1 MRRADDIKPDEMLI
15 KKSKGGE
22 IDLVVIVADGMLNGL
37 AANCPVCKNASMV
50 TCHGRV
56 RCWGFM
62 NGTTKCQYKCG
73 NKDIER
79 FGFQLPAKQVS
90 KDWCQEWMAKVDQH
104 MVQVAGGEA
113 PPKKASK
120 NKRNPPDSAD
130 GPPEVKK
137 MKVSELR
144 AELKEKGLDVSGKK
158 AELAARLEEAREAE
172 QPAAQAAAG
181 PKRKA
186 AAAAS
191 PLLPNQKQKIK
202 KKSDGGG
209 AAAARKPKPKREKPM
224 AGSPIL
230 EVHPAYKQYPYND
243 YEDAKVIV
251 EKGTE
256 VYNAMLTDVNLAKGL
271 NRYYVLQALEV
282 AGRFQFFR
290 HEGKV
295 GQEVEESVTWAPWS
309 YHSWDSMDRE
319 NYKVYP
325 QSSKHEA
332 VALFKKWFEKKTG
345 NDWDE
350 RHDFRKKPNHY
361 SFVELST
368 VNKSQ
373 INAASAG
380 TDTADCTLES
390 GVQSL
395 VELMFDEDTIIHSME
410 ESGVNMEEMP
420 LGAVTGEVVEKARGI
435 LKEIASH
442 LETNPEAAKGKGAA
456 ARAKTETA
464 KQVWDS
470 KVDLHTETFYHAIPT
485 VNAIRIDNQEL
496 LQEKV
501 DLINMLSDIAL
512 TQKLLKKKKRKK
524 GAAAAA
530 AEPHPLDEKY
540 TSLGCGLTRLDKKS
554 EMWQHIDTCESSK
567 ALPQPLSSPRLTVAA
582 NRLQRLDQRQVRRSR
597 PIRWRDE
604 RLLQAPRQQGQD
616 RRDILHGPRR
626 RDCGVR
632 GAQRERQPHAAVAR
646 HEHRGRRGDLLV
658 RDADHA
664 QLRRPRRPGYLPREP
679 IRQVRP
685 LRPAGAGR
693 HGHHVSCRGGD
704 GHGQLHHAG

>member
-137 MKVSELR
+137 MKVSELK
-144 AELKEKGLDVSGKK
+144 AELKEKGLDASGKK
-158 AELAARLEEAREAE
+158 AELAARLEEARQAE
-172 QPAAQAAAG
+172 QPAQAAAG

-325 QSSKHEA
+325 QSSQREA

-554 EMWQHIDTCESSK
+554 EMWQHIDTCELTARLCPIHISTRSSDRCCQQTST
-567 ALPQPLSSPRLTVAA
+567 PRSTTSPASVTPSVVA
-582 NRLQRLDQRQVRRSR
+582 
-597 PIRWRDE
+597 
-604 RLLQAPRQQGQD
+604 
-616 RRDILHGPRR
+616 
-626 RDCGVR
+626 
-632 GAQRERQPHAAVAR
+632 
-646 HEHRGRRGDLLV
+646 
-658 RDADHA
+658 
-664 QLRRPRRPGYLPREP
+664 
-679 IRQVRP
+679 
-685 LRPAGAGR
+685 
-693 HGHHVSCRGGD
+693 
-704 GHGQLHHAG
+704 